1 MTRLTNLVTLI
12 GWSFLMVAN
21 YRMLQWLI
29 RLSDYQQAALAAM
42 DCPQSP
48 RIADRKAELDREAL
62 RLEMAMRFN

>member
-29 RLSDYQQAALAAM
+29 RLSDYQQAFKPPWIARNL
-42 DCPQSP
+42 P
-48 RIADRKAELDREAL
+48 IADRKA
-62 RLEMAMRFN
+62 